1 MSRTRAR
8 DRARLSPMGD
18 RYAWIDDNIRISK
31 EITAHRLGSF
41 TAEPNLKIGGE
52 LPIDET
58 RRYPLLSVLVFDG

>member
-1 MSRTRAR
+1 
-8 DRARLSPMGD
+8 MGD

-31 EITAHRLGSF
+31 EVTAHRLGSF